1 MPRTTRRNA
10 SPAPRGAPAA
20 APAAAPARA
29 PPAAAALAAAAA
41 AAQDAELEDELPKC
55 PITMA
60 TMSDPVVLVAN
71 GHTFERHAIE
81 TWLQTSTNDPLTNEP
96 LRSRDRHLVPNYALR
111 DQIDR
116 HRAANGLPPLGP
128 PAAPGAARRGPTARR
143 RDRVHWR
150 VLIYTTVCEL
160 PLVMCA
166 ELAARGL
173 GHATGLGVAEHAGGL
188 RLVYGLVQCCL
199 GRESFAAFVLGVNV
213 RAAFTLLPPLLC
225 YAMRPGLFPGRVM
238 AYTMDR
244 VQRLS
249 SQPIRVAAAVLFMSF
264 VFLPQT
270 ANQIRQRQNRPG
282 VDGLG
287 MAEVFAIA
295 GFYATLADLLVYSL
309 GLTSCFALVAVMHLA
324 GNGLVFER
332 GFRDVFDL

>member
-1 MPRTTRRNA
+1 M
-10 SPAPRGAPAA
+10 
-20 APAAAPARA
+20 
-29 PPAAAALAAAAA
+29 
-41 AAQDAELEDELPKC
+41 
-55 PITMA
+55 
-60 TMSDPVVLVAN
+60 
-71 GHTFERHAIE
+71 
-81 TWLQTSTNDPLTNEP
+81 
-96 LRSRDRHLVPNYALR
+96 
-111 DQIDR
+111 
-116 HRAANGLPPLGP
+116 
-128 PAAPGAARRGPTARR
+128 
-143 RDRVHWR
+143 
-150 VLIYTTVCEL
+150 

-225 YAMRPGLFPGRVM
+225 YTCGTHTLPRPRDGVHDGSRAAAVV
-238 AYTMDR
+238 A
-244 VQRLS
+244 
-249 SQPIRVAAAVLFMSF
+249 PIRVAAAVLFMSF

-295 GFYATLADLLVYSL
+295 GFYATLADLLVYTL